1 MFNSLGPQ
9 WMFDT
14 NMSTGII
21 PQSLRFTDGS
31 STHLSDTPSSGSSAT
46 DRRKITHS
54 VWIKRGII
62 GTAQTLYSSTKSGG
76 GDYYVWRFNSDDTM
90 TIILDVDDSN
100 FGYDN
105 AEVYRDVSSWYHFV
119 LIIDTTQAAAA
130 DRIKLYANG
139 VQQTLTNKYGSNV
152 SQNFETYVM
161 DGTEDAI
168 GEFNFNNSAY
178 FDGYMAHYITTIGQ
192 DTSINDFGRTVNGVW
207 LPKVYSGSFGTNGHL
222 LDFYGTSTGIVSSAS
237 VGANRATTDQYS
249 GLHWGSNNFVGTTDS
264 RFADCPDNNFSTWN
278 PLFRGGEKSASM
290 TGSAPTLSEG
300 NLEVSLPV
308 NSYIGNTFR
317 PTRGRWYVEIRIKT
331 LGSVNGEVDW
341 GWLQANEYSGTTGH
355 GGQAKKWGAYYH
367 AYSTAHIRLYDET
380 SQLGSNINLTL
391 AAGSIL
397 QLAWDVDKGKGWI
410 GVDNVWY
417 HTDSN
422 NGNPSS
428 GVNETFTFTAD
439 EAKNLQCYI
448 ANGTS
453 TDVHTVNFGQDPTFG
468 GTLTGANA
476 GTAKGGGG
484 TFKYTPPTGFNALCS
499 NALEDGII
507 SPNPSASSA
516 PTDHFNIVLKSMSTN
531 SEEAITGV
539 GFQPDWIWGKS
550 RNSSYDHHIYDSL
563 RGATKYVLANS
574 NSSETTDANSLKSF
588 DADGFTVGSGST
600 FAPYSNGN
608 NVVFWCWKAGGAPTA
623 SNTAGVGEVPTAGS
637 VLIDGKQAT
646 APLAGSIKIDKL
658 SANTLSGF
666 SIVTYTAN
674 SNTQCTLPHGL
685 NSAPNMVII
694 KNRDTSSNGQWVIGQ
709 DQNGFTGQLYLDD
722 GGAFGS
728 NSGSFANTAPTS
740 SVVTINTDN
749 TVNEGTDEFVMYCF
763 HNVEGF
769 SKIGSYGGNN
779 STDGPYVYTGFR
791 PSFVM
796 LKRTNDSG
804 SFQLLDDKRN
814 PSNPTDLYLFT
825 PGNGAE
831 VDGSGLGT
839 PIIVDFLSNGFKVRS
854 TEAVYNS
861 SGGRFLYLAF
871 AGADFKTSNAR

>member
-21 PQSLRFTDGS
+21 PQSLRFVDGS
-31 STHLSDTPSSGSSAT
+31 STHLKDTQTAASAT

-76 GDYYVWRFNSDDTM
+76 SDYYLWRFNSDDTM

-139 VQQTLTNKYGSNV
+139 VQQTLTNKYGNNV

-168 GEFNFNNSAY
+168 GEFNYNSTQY
-178 FDGYMAHYITTIGQ
+178 FDGYMAHYITTVGQ

-207 LPKVYSGSFGTNGHL
+207 LPKVYSGSFGTNDNL
-222 LDFYGTSTGIVSSAS
+222 LDFYGTGTFFLSSS
-237 VGANRATTDQYS
+237 SIGANRATSNHWSSS
-249 GLHWGSNNFVGTTDS
+249 GFSSFDS
-264 RFADCPDNNFSTWN
+264 RFVDCPDNNFSTWN

-355 GGQAKKWGAYYH
+355 SGQAKKWGAYYH

-516 PTDHFNIVLKSMSTN
+516 PTDHFNIFLYEGTNATNRNLALNTFTPDWVWLKSRSQADN
-531 SEEAITGV
+531 HV
-539 GFQPDWIWGKS
+539 LV
-550 RNSSYDHHIYDSL
+550 DSL
-563 RGATKYVLANS
+563 RRDGDNFPNVHAN
-574 NSSETTDANSLKSF
+574 NTDPEASDSHPKIITNGIQVSQGLY
-588 DADGFTVGSGST
+588 DNNGVT
-600 FAPYSNGN
+600 FVA
-608 NVVFWCWKAGGAPTA
+608 WCWKAGGAPTA

-694 KNRDTSSNGQWVIGQ
+694 
-709 DQNGFTGQLYLDD
+709 
-722 GGAFGS
+722 
-728 NSGSFANTAPTS
+728 
-740 SVVTINTDN
+740 
-749 TVNEGTDEFVMYCF
+749 
-763 HNVEGF
+763 
-769 SKIGSYGGNN
+769 
-779 STDGPYVYTGFR
+779 
-791 PSFVM
+791 
-796 LKRTNDSG
+796 
-804 SFQLLDDKRN
+804 
-814 PSNPTDLYLFT
+814 
-825 PGNGAE
+825 
-831 VDGSGLGT
+831 
-839 PIIVDFLSNGFKVRS
+839 
-854 TEAVYNS
+854 
-861 SGGRFLYLAF
+861 
-871 AGADFKTSNAR
+871 